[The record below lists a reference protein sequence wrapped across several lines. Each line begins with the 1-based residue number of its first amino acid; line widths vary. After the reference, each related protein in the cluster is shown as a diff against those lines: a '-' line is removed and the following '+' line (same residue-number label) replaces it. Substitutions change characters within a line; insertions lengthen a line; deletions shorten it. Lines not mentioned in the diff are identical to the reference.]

1 MTEQKNQQ
9 EGVPFPPE
17 LRQHV
22 GVLNAR
28 ITNVN
33 LAVNDLMRE
42 IDNNFKAMATMIAA
56 LQKENAELKA
66 KPKENPKTQ

>member
-9 EGVPFPPE
+9 EGVQLPPE
-17 LRQHV
+17 LRQHI

-42 IDNNFKAMATMIAA
+42 IDDDFKAMAAIIAA

-66 KPKENPKTQ
+66 KQKEAQKPR